1 MKKIYQKPQ
10 TEITTV
16 KLSALLTDSL
26 DMFDEMTNTVLT
38 RRHRN
43 KIWDDEEDE
52 EDWDY

>member
-16 KLSALLTDSL
+16 VLSALLTDSL
-26 DMFDEMTNTVLT
+26 GMYDETTTTVLS

-43 KIWDDEEDE
+43 KIWDEEEDE
-52 EDWDY
+52 EDWD